1 MSTPIY
7 NTIKINKPYILS
19 PAWLFDFSSLF
30 NNRPTATDI
39 SVSFLN
45 TSQTL
50 CSGFDIL
57 IIDQML
63 NNCHH
68 EAQDYPQFTQQRL
81 PKHQHATKTNAVLV
95 DKTRF
100 EILCTFSVYRGPQT
114 LFLTSP
120 FRSPFVK
127 TTDPYTYAV
136 RVELAD

>member
-1 MSTPIY
+1 MKHK
-7 NTIKINKPYILS
+7 TIQNSLNSVCQNNDNKY
-19 PAWLFDFSSLF
+19 
-30 NNRPTATDI
+30 
-39 SVSFLN
+39 
-45 TSQTL
+45 
-50 CSGFDIL
+50 
-57 IIDQML
+57 
-63 NNCHH
+63 
-68 EAQDYPQFTQQRL
+68 
-81 PKHQHATKTNAVLV
+81 TNAVLV

>member
-1 MSTPIY
+1 M
-7 NTIKINKPYILS
+7 
-19 PAWLFDFSSLF
+19 
-30 NNRPTATDI
+30 
-39 SVSFLN
+39 SFLN

-57 IIDQML
+57 IDQML